1 MLRFLYSR
9 IDLLVLLALIA
20 LGTVG
25 VCSVDSEAPIILGSI
40 NFLDDSWA
48 SDMVFKATQHVWL
61 GREVVFSYGPLY
73 QWLWKWMLPLKHFSL
88 GVVYKSLH
96 LFPYCFSLLLIYFT
110 GALLLRG
117 QPAWKRALY
126 LLALGVFAS
135 PGDGKSAI
143 PVYALSIFLLLV
155 QGLQDGWIQTAWR
168 AGAAS
173 SVVTFAFLFSADS
186 GMYSL
191 AALAIA
197 LLGAVSC
204 DLPDLPKLRRVL
216 RFALLTVGL
225 LGLSI
230 FILNTLLARPLDF
243 RFWIGSYEIVSNFRW
258 LLPSPMP
265 EGATLAFLATS
276 ALCWLIFL
284 GAWFR
289 RKPNSGKLTQE
300 PAFLLAAFGV
310 SFLCLQTA
318 VVRSDWIHVL
328 WGLFPTVALAVAV
341 LLGAT
346 TQSAS
351 WLRAQTPIFSALGLT
366 TIFGGLV
373 LSHGQGLA
381 ALAWSAG
388 AYCPCPLDTYY
399 LDQACLPADDFRRLS
414 LVSSAIRTLV
424 AASDPILVY
433 PYENILG
440 VVARRR
446 VAGGVLQNYVVGG
459 KYLTDRQLD
468 ALQQHKPPVGIYS
481 ADGHAFWPWRVD
493 GVSNFTRTPEV
504 WFYLQSH
511 YKREAEPEQG
521 VLLLRHDESRQARWR
536 RGERELAAPR
546 AIYRVKRGVP
556 IDLGPLE
563 PWPKNAD
570 FLKLKLTV
578 SYAVWWKILKP
589 ARLTVDVQLA
599 DGSHKATPVVVQPNQ
614 ASEIWIYPWLET
626 QLMRYF
632 SDNPEDWRDPAL
644 AMPVSRLAL
653 RVTPIDWLSV
663 MPSSIRVE
671 AVEAVGLGLE

>member
-1 MLRFLYSR
+1 MLRALYSK
-9 IDLLVLLALIA
+9 IDLLITLALIA

-25 VCSVDSEAPIILGSI
+25 VCSVDSKAPIRLGSI

-48 SDMVFKATQHVWL
+48 SDMVFKARQHLWL

-73 QWLWKWMLPLKHFSL
+73 QWLWKWMLPQKRFSL

-117 QPAWKRALY
+117 QPAWKRVLY
-126 LLALGVFAS
+126 VLALGVFAS

-143 PVYALSIFLLLV
+143 PVCALSIFLMLV
-155 QGLQDGWIQTAWR
+155 QGLQDGWIHTAWR
-168 AGAAS
+168 AAAAC
-173 SVVTFAFLFSADS
+173 SVVTLAFLFSADS

-191 AALAIA
+191 ATLALS
-197 LLGAVSC
+197 LLAAVFC
-204 DLPDLPKLRRVL
+204 GFPDLAKLRRIL

-225 LGLSI
+225 FGLSI
-230 FILNTLLARPLDF
+230 FLLNAVLARPLDF
-243 RFWIGSYEIVSNFRW
+243 RFWIGSFEIVRNFRW
-258 LLPSPMP
+258 FLPSPMA
-265 EGATLAFLATS
+265 EGATVSFLAIS

-284 GAWFR
+284 GAWVR
-289 RKPNSGKLTQE
+289 RQPNSGNLTQE
-300 PAFLLAAFGV
+300 PVFLLGAFGV

-328 WGLFPTVALAVAV
+328 WGLFPTVALAVAA

-346 TQSAS
+346 TQSAN
-351 WLRAQTPIFSALGLT
+351 WLRVQGPTFLALGLT

-373 LSHGQGLA
+373 LSHDQGLA
-381 ALAWSAG
+381 ALVWSAG
-388 AYCPCPLDTYY
+388 THSSCPPDTYY
-399 LDQACLPADDFRRLS
+399 LDQTCLPALDFRRLN
-414 LVSSAIRTLV
+414 LVSSAIGTRV

-433 PYENILG
+433 PYENIFG

-446 VAGGVLQNYVVGG
+446 VAGGVLQNYTAGG
-459 KYLTDRQLD
+459 KYLTDKQLD

-481 ADGHAFWPWRVD
+481 ADGYAFWPWLVD

-504 WFYLQSH
+504 WLYLQRH

-521 VLLLRHDESRQARWR
+521 VLLLRRDESRQTRWR
-536 RGERELAAPR
+536 LGERELAAPR
-546 AIYRVKRGVP
+546 VIYPLKRGIL
-556 IDLGPLE
+556 IDLGALE
-563 PWPKNAD
+563 PWPENAD

-578 SYAVWWKILKP
+578 GYAIWWQILKP
-589 ARLTVDVQLA
+589 SRLTVDVQLA
-599 DGSHKATPVVVQPNQ
+599 DGTHKITPVVVQPNQ
-614 ASEIWIYPWLET
+614 ASEIWIYPWHET
-626 QLMRYF
+626 QLTRYF
-632 SDNPEDWRDPAL
+632 SDNPVDWRDPAL
-644 AMPVSRLAL
+644 ATPVSRLAL

-663 MPSSIRVE
+663 IPSSIRVE
-671 AVEAVGLGLE
+671 SVEAVGLALE